1 MYRGFD
7 REFCSHSIELS
18 KNITLHF
25 HRKMGKYFFITTY
38 DTNGSKCTED
48 QRRQS
53 RCSEQ
58 PVPHEPATALEYET
72 DGGMLS
78 SPVSPPGDANEFP
91 HIVTSRG
98 GNYGNRRHGDG
109 GPGMMHHLGDSTK
122 GISSNVE
129 RYVHVSRKTI
139 FKHLPTSTRIKI
151 KAKAAVRPQFARFQ
165 LVDCRDRRDKTLLES
180 DWLPDEREWSG
191 QPFFL
196 RPHYHVTNCLAA
208 SWTGGA
214 RVTGGGEGGRGGG
227 GEGSHFS
234 LSGMSCHREGNCHM
248 LFQLVRAESS
258 DMND

>member
-1 MYRGFD
+1 MTPERVVGDRNIFWRVEEERGRGGVVTHYIRLATSPQHASTFFIRPD
-7 REFCSHSIELS
+7 C
-18 KNITLHF
+18 
-25 HRKMGKYFFITTY
+25 RKMGKYFFITTY

-208 SWTGGA
+208 SWIG
-214 RVTGGGEGGRGGG
+214 
-227 GEGSHFS
+227 
-234 LSGMSCHREGNCHM
+234 
-248 LFQLVRAESS
+248 
-258 DMND
+258 